1 LLRVLIIRLSAFGDI
16 IHSLSVM
23 DCFREYCEQ
32 YNRKVE
38 VHWLVEK
45 KWSPILKNCPDVDNI
60 IVINTR
66 DWRRSLWSWKT
77 WKEISGFLSILRM
90 NKYDMVID
98 VNGLLRSSILARMAR
113 TDRRVGF
120 SRDSR
125 FCKEKHSVLF
135 LDRTFFVSSGH
146 VVDQI
151 VGLFEKV
158 LDVKI
163 ERDIYPSLPLS
174 ESASGEAKEIL
185 AHKGL
190 IPGDF
195 AVVAAGG
202 GWETK
207 LLKEGL
213 IARLC
218 DCVSRNG
225 LKPVVSWAGEYEKE
239 RAERVSNLAESHV
252 FEIGDLPVDVFIE
265 LLRMA
270 RLVIGPDTGTV
281 HAASAVETP
290 TVSYYAPSSAEYSG
304 PRRSTDRVVQISPY
318 CGPCFKRTCEKKLC
332 NNADIGPVL
341 DEINDELMSK
351 AIPNVVYKDKTEKER
366 LYGNK

>member
-1 LLRVLIIRLSAFGDI
+1 MLRVLIIKLSAFGDI

-23 DCFREYCEQ
+23 DCFREYSQQ
-32 YNRKVE
+32 YNREVE

-45 KWSPILKNCPDVDNI
+45 KWSPLLKNCPDVNNV

-66 DWRRSLWSWKT
+66 DWRRSFLSGKT
-77 WKEISGFLSILRM
+77 WKEILGFLSSLR
-90 NKYDMVID
+90 KTRYDMVID
-98 VNGLLRSSILARMAR
+98 INGLLRSSILARIAR
-113 TDRRVGF
+113 TDRRFGF
-120 SRDSR
+120 SRNSG

-146 VVDQI
+146 VVDQT

-158 LDVKI
+158 LDIKI
-163 ERDIYPSLPLS
+163 ERDIHPSLPLS
-174 ESASGEAKEIL
+174 EVASGQAREIL
-185 AHKGL
+185 AHKAL

-195 AVVAAGG
+195 VVIAAGG

-207 LLKEGL
+207 LLNEGL
-213 IARLC
+213 IAEFC
-218 DCVSRNG
+218 DRVSSNG
-225 LKPVVSWAGEYEKE
+225 FKPVVSWAGEHEKG
-239 RAERVSNLAESHV
+239 RAERISNLAKSHV
-252 FEIGDLPVDVFIE
+252 LQIGDVPIDVFVE

-281 HAASAVETP
+281 HAASAVETA
-290 TVSYYAPSSAEYSG
+290 TVSYYAPSSSEYSG

-318 CGPCFKRTCEKKLC
+318 CGPCFKRKCGKGLC

-341 DEINDELMSK
+341 DEINNELRSESISK
-351 AIPNVVYKDKTEKER
+351 LIYDDKIEKER
-366 LYGNK
+366 RYGNK